1 MGYEI
6 FKTVYYFRHFL
17 ALKFKGTRNGIETD
31 TKFEFAFK
39 AMVWNNFVIH
49 LFTHIICNI

>member
-1 MGYEI
+1 MI
-6 FKTVYYFRHFL
+6 YFRHFL
-17 ALKFKGTRNGIETD
+17 ALKFKGARNGIETD

-39 AMVWNNFVIH
+39 AMVWNNCVIY